1 MDRGFSF
8 AAAEERPLFP
18 RETGIMCSN
27 LRQLFTCSEQLTEQQ
42 YRTGRALFILDS
54 CAAAQLFNV
63 TSGAFLSGLAYLSGA
78 GTALTG
84 IIAALPTLMN
94 TVQIFSSVVYENC
107 SGSKRI
113 TVRFALLQRLCLLML
128 LFVPTLMLPSK
139 IAVILIAL
147 LYSGAH
153 FFGAFI
159 NTGANNWLMSLV
171 KKDRLGRYL
180 GLKDSMTL
188 VAATGGSL
196 LLSKMLDAY
205 RSAGLEVTGFRT
217 IGILCIGFCIIDI
230 TCLSLIREPVNET
243 QPEPL
248 HIRQAIQMPLMD
260 REYRR
265 ILIFFLLW
273 GIGSN
278 LAAPFFSI
286 YMLEHLGLSYF
297 YITVMNMV
305 ASVARIVAANL
316 WGKAADTHSWRAVT
330 FGSVFMLGAGYVGWG
345 FLTKENAGFWLPVI
359 QAACGAAWGGI
370 NIATFRMQFSF
381 APSGHRVSYVSFC
394 STMVGFVGFLSAMAG
409 SALVAWTDGMKVL
422 NTPVSNMQLVFVLS
436 ALITMVCAIYSC
448 KIKEK

>member
-1 MDRGFSF
+1 
-8 AAAEERPLFP
+8 
-18 RETGIMCSN
+18 MCSN

>member
-1 MDRGFSF
+1 
-8 AAAEERPLFP
+8 
-18 RETGIMCSN
+18 MCSS
-27 LRQLFTCSEQLTEQQ
+27 LRQLFACPEQLTEQQ
-42 YRTGRALFILDS
+42 YRTGRALFILDG

-63 TSGAFLSGLAYLSGA
+63 TSGAFLSGLAYLVGA

-84 IIAALPTLMN
+84 IIASLPTLMN

-107 SGSKRI
+107 SSSKRI

-139 IAVILIAL
+139 MAVILIAF

-180 GLKDSMTL
+180 GLKDSLTL
-188 VAATGGSL
+188 VAAAGGSL
-196 LLSKMLDAY
+196 ILSRIQDAY
-205 RSAGLEVTGFRT
+205 RSAGQEVTGFRV
-217 IGILCIGFCIIDI
+217 IGLLCIGFCIIDI
-230 TCLSLIREPVNET
+230 TCLSLIREPANET
-243 QPEPL
+243 QTEMKPI

-260 REYRR
+260 QEYRR

-297 YITVMNMV
+297 YITVTNMV

-316 WGKAADTHSWRAVT
+316 WGKAADNHSWRAVT

-409 SALVAWTDGMKVL
+409 SAIVAWADGMKVL

-436 ALITMVCAIYSC
+436 ALMTMVCAIYSC

>member
-1 MDRGFSF
+1 
-8 AAAEERPLFP
+8 
-18 RETGIMCSN
+18 MCSN
-27 LRQLFTCSEQLTEQQ
+27 LRQLFTCPEQLTEQQ

-171 KKDRLGRYL
+171 NKDHLGRYL